1 MNASAHYSTQR
12 ADGALPPIPMTGAN
26 LYSRL
31 LRYVR
36 PYRWAFGVAVFG
48 MMIVAAGDLL
58 LAWLVIPIVRNFES
72 PDPTST
78 RWLPLAIVGVF
89 LLRGVGAYISE
100 YGMGWTGYRV
110 VFDLRRDLIDKL
122 LKLPTPYYDTYAAG
136 VIQSKVSFDAH
147 QLASA
152 ASGAITN
159 AIRSS
164 LTIVVS
170 FGYLMWLNWR
180 LTLLTF
186 VVVPIVGV
194 VIRYFSRRLRRI
206 ARDIQ
211 DRSGSLTQVLEELI
225 GGHRVVR
232 IFGGEEY
239 ERNRAVGAAN
249 RLRNAMT
256 KESSATAA
264 SSPLTVFFAAC
275 AVGSIVYIALGQ
287 SEAGRFDFALFMS
300 YVVALLTL
308 LERLKGLSGINAA
321 IQRGLAAA
329 ESIFGLLDH
338 EEEADTGT
346 VVLSE
351 CRGEV
356 RFERLSLRYASNE
369 RDALSDITLT
379 VAPGETVALVGAS
392 GSGKTSLVNLVPR
405 FYEPTAG
412 RLFIDGHDVTTLTLS
427 SLRAQIAMVSQ
438 DVLLFND
445 TVAANIAYG
454 ANGQRVARGSGA
466 GRRGC
471 PCAGLHPRDAGR
483 IRFDGRRAR
492 RPPLRW
498 PAATHCDRARHP
510 QERATADPR
519 RGHLG
524 ARFGIRAP
532 GPGRA
537 GYADARAHDDRDRA
551 PAVDDRGCRSHR
563 GARRGPHCR
572 DRHARGVA
580 GRQLHVRPAA
590 PHAVHAGRAAGA
602 RGCCACAVA
611 LDSRQRSAERSA

>member
-1 MNASAHYSTQR
+1 M
-12 ADGALPPIPMTGAN
+12 N

-36 PYRWAFGVAVFG
+36 PYRWAFGLAVFG

-58 LAWLVIPIVRNFES
+58 LAYLVIPIVRNFES
-72 PDPTST
+72 PDPLGTK
-78 RWLPLAIVGVF
+78 WLPLTIVGVF
-89 LLRGVGAYISE
+89 FLRGVGAYISE
-100 YGMGWTGYRV
+100 FGMGWTGYRV

-122 LKLPTPYYDTYAAG
+122 LRLPTPYYDTHAAG

-159 AIRSS
+159 AIRST

-186 VVVPIVGV
+186 IVVPIVGF

-232 IFGGEEY
+232 VFGGEAY
-239 ERNRAVGAAN
+239 ERNRAVAAAN

-275 AVGSIVYIALGQ
+275 AVGSIVWIALQQNDG
-287 SEAGRFDFALFMS
+287 ATKFDFALFMS

-308 LERLKGLSGINAA
+308 LERLKGLSGINAS

-346 VVLSE
+346 VVLDH

-356 RFERLSLRYASNE
+356 RFERLSLRYSGNE
-369 RDALSDITLT
+369 HEALSDITLT

-412 RLFIDGHDVTTLTLS
+412 RLFIDGHDVTTLTLA

-454 ANGQRVARGSGA
+454 AMASASPEDVERAAAAAHALDFIRAMPEGFETLVGENGVRLSGGQRQ
-466 GRRGC
+466 
-471 PCAGLHPRDAGR
+471 R
-483 IRFDGRRAR
+483 IA
-492 RPPLRW
+492 
-498 PAATHCDRARHP
+498 
-510 QERATADPR
+510 
-519 RGHLG
+519 
-524 ARFGIRAP
+524 I
-532 GPGRA
+532 
-537 GYADARAHDDRDRA
+537 ARAILKNA
-551 PAVDDRGCRSHR
+551 PLLILDEATS
-563 GARRGPHCR
+563 
-572 DRHARGVA
+572 
-580 GRQLHVRPAA
+580 
-590 PHAVHAGRAAGA
+590 
-602 RGCCACAVA
+602 A
-611 LDSRQRSAERSA
+611 LDSESERQVQAALDTLMRGRTTIVIAHRLSTIEDADRIVVLEGGRIVEVGTHAALLAAHGPYARLHRIQFSKAAQESADSAAVTQ

>member
-1 MNASAHYSTQR
+1 
-12 ADGALPPIPMTGAN
+12 MTGMN

-36 PYRWAFGVAVFG
+36 PYRWAFGLAVFG

-58 LAWLVIPIVRNFES
+58 LAYLVIPIVRNFES
-72 PDPTST
+72 PDPLGTK
-78 RWLPLAIVGVF
+78 WLPLTIVGVF
-89 LLRGVGAYISE
+89 FLRGVGAYISE
-100 YGMGWTGYRV
+100 FGMGWTGYRV

-122 LKLPTPYYDTYAAG
+122 LRLPTPYYDTHAAG

-159 AIRSS
+159 AIRST

-186 VVVPIVGV
+186 IVVPIVGF

-232 IFGGEEY
+232 VFGGEDY
-239 ERNRAVGAAN
+239 ERGRAVAAAN

-275 AVGSIVYIALGQ
+275 AVGSIVWIALQQNDG
-287 SEAGRFDFALFMS
+287 ATKFDFALFMS

-308 LERLKGLSGINAA
+308 LERLKGLSGINAS

-346 VVLSE
+346 VVLDH

-356 RFERLSLRYASNE
+356 RFERLSLRYSGNE
-369 RDALSDITLT
+369 REALSDITLT

-412 RLFIDGHDVTTLTLS
+412 RLFIDGHDVTTLTLA

-454 ANGQRVARGSGA
+454 AMASASPEDVERAAAAAHALDFIRAMPEGFETLVGENGVRLSGGQRQ
-466 GRRGC
+466 
-471 PCAGLHPRDAGR
+471 R
-483 IRFDGRRAR
+483 IA
-492 RPPLRW
+492 
-498 PAATHCDRARHP
+498 
-510 QERATADPR
+510 
-519 RGHLG
+519 
-524 ARFGIRAP
+524 I
-532 GPGRA
+532 
-537 GYADARAHDDRDRA
+537 ARAILKNA
-551 PAVDDRGCRSHR
+551 PLLILDEATS
-563 GARRGPHCR
+563 
-572 DRHARGVA
+572 
-580 GRQLHVRPAA
+580 
-590 PHAVHAGRAAGA
+590 
-602 RGCCACAVA
+602 A
-611 LDSRQRSAERSA
+611 LDSESERQVQAALDTLMRGRTTIVIAHRLSTIEDADRIVVLEGGRIVEVGTHAALLAAHGPYARLHRIQFSKAAQESADSAAVTQ

>member
-1 MNASAHYSTQR
+1 
-12 ADGALPPIPMTGAN
+12 MTGLS

-36 PYRWAFGVAVFG
+36 PYRWAFGLAVLG
-48 MMIVAAGDLL
+48 MMVVAAGDLM

-72 PDPTST
+72 PDPLGT
-78 RWLPLAIVGVF
+78 RWLPLTIVAVF

-100 YGMGWTGYRV
+100 FGMGWTGYRV

-122 LKLPTPYYDTYAAG
+122 LRLPTPYYDTHAAG
-136 VIQSKVSFDAH
+136 MIQSKISFDAH

-159 AIRSS
+159 AIRST

-170 FGYLMWLNWR
+170 FGYLLWLNWK

-186 VVVPIVGV
+186 IVVPIVGV

-211 DRSGSLTQVLEELI
+211 DRSGSLTQVLEEMI

-232 IFGGEEY
+232 VFGGEEY
-239 ERNRAVGAAN
+239 ERNRAVAAAN

-275 AVGSIVYIALGQ
+275 AVGSIVWIALLQNDGNTK
-287 SEAGRFDFALFMS
+287 FDFALFMS

-329 ESIFGLLDH
+329 ESIFGMLDQ
-338 EEEADTGT
+338 EQESDTGT
-346 VVLSE
+346 VVLSD
-351 CRGEV
+351 CRGDV
-356 RFERLSLRYASNE
+356 RFERLSLRYHGNDQE
-369 RDALSDITLT
+369 ALSDITLGI
-379 VAPGETVALVGAS
+379 APGETVALVGAS
-392 GSGKTSLVNLVPR
+392 GAGKTSLVNVVPR

-412 RLFIDGHDVTTLTLS
+412 RLFIDGHDITTLTLA

-454 ANGQRVARGSGA
+454 AMSHASREEVERAAAAAHALDFIRAMPEGFDTMVGENGVRLSGGQRQ
-466 GRRGC
+466 
-471 PCAGLHPRDAGR
+471 R
-483 IRFDGRRAR
+483 IA
-492 RPPLRW
+492 
-498 PAATHCDRARHP
+498 
-510 QERATADPR
+510 
-519 RGHLG
+519 
-524 ARFGIRAP
+524 I
-532 GPGRA
+532 
-537 GYADARAHDDRDRA
+537 ARALLKNA
-551 PAVDDRGCRSHR
+551 PILILDEATS
-563 GARRGPHCR
+563 
-572 DRHARGVA
+572 
-580 GRQLHVRPAA
+580 
-590 PHAVHAGRAAGA
+590 
-602 RGCCACAVA
+602 A
-611 LDSRQRSAERSA
+611 LDSESERQVQAALDTLMRGRTTIVIAHRLSTIEDADRIVVLDGGRIVEIGTHAELLAAHGTYSRLHRIQFSSANAQTAEAAVSS

>member
-1 MNASAHYSTQR
+1 
-12 ADGALPPIPMTGAN
+12 MTGLS

-36 PYRWAFGVAVFG
+36 PYRWAFGLAVLG
-48 MMIVAAGDLL
+48 MMIVAAGDLM

-72 PDPTST
+72 PDPLGTK
-78 RWLPLAIVGVF
+78 WLPLTIVFVF

-100 YGMGWTGYRV
+100 FGMGWTGYRV

-122 LKLPTPYYDTYAAG
+122 LRLPTPYYDTRAAG
-136 VIQSKVSFDAH
+136 VIQSKISFDAH

-159 AIRSS
+159 AIRST
-164 LTIVVS
+164 LTITVS
-170 FGYLMWLNWR
+170 FGYLLWLNWK

-186 VVVPIVGV
+186 IVVPIVGV

-211 DRSGSLTQVLEELI
+211 DRSGSLTQVLEEMI

-232 IFGGEEY
+232 VFGGEAY
-239 ERNRAVGAAN
+239 ERARAVAAAN

-275 AVGSIVYIALGQ
+275 AVGSIVWIALLQNDGVTK
-287 SEAGRFDFALFMS
+287 FDFALFMS

-329 ESIFGLLDH
+329 ESIFGMLDQ

-346 VVLSE
+346 VILSE
-351 CRGEV
+351 CRGDV
-356 RFERLSLRYASNE
+356 RFERLSLRYHGTDQE
-369 RDALSDITLT
+369 ALSDITLGI
-379 VAPGETVALVGAS
+379 APGETVALVGAS
-392 GSGKTSLVNLVPR
+392 GAGKTSLVNLVPR

-412 RLFIDGHDVTTLTLS
+412 RMFIDGHDVTTLTLA

-454 ANGQRVARGSGA
+454 AMSHASREEVERAAAAAHALDFIRAMPEGFDTMVGENGVRLSGGQRQ
-466 GRRGC
+466 
-471 PCAGLHPRDAGR
+471 R
-483 IRFDGRRAR
+483 IA
-492 RPPLRW
+492 
-498 PAATHCDRARHP
+498 
-510 QERATADPR
+510 
-519 RGHLG
+519 
-524 ARFGIRAP
+524 I
-532 GPGRA
+532 
-537 GYADARAHDDRDRA
+537 ARALLKNA
-551 PAVDDRGCRSHR
+551 PILILDEATS
-563 GARRGPHCR
+563 
-572 DRHARGVA
+572 
-580 GRQLHVRPAA
+580 
-590 PHAVHAGRAAGA
+590 
-602 RGCCACAVA
+602 A
-611 LDSRQRSAERSA
+611 LDSESERQVQAALETLMRGRTTIVIAHRLSTIEDADRIVVLEGGRIVEIGTHAELLAAHGTYARLHRIQFSSAIAQSAEAVVSS

>member
-1 MNASAHYSTQR
+1 
-12 ADGALPPIPMTGAN
+12 MTGVN

-36 PYRWAFGVAVFG
+36 PYRWAFGLAVFG
-48 MMIVAAGDLL
+48 MMIVAGGDLM
-58 LAWLVIPIVRNFES
+58 LAYLVIPIVRNFES
-72 PDPTST
+72 PDPLGTK
-78 RWLPLAIVGVF
+78 WLPLTIVAVF
-89 LLRGVGAYISE
+89 FLRGVGAYISE
-100 YGMGWTGYRV
+100 FGMGWTGYRV

-122 LKLPTPYYDTYAAG
+122 LRLPTPYYDTHAAG

-159 AIRSS
+159 AIRST

-186 VVVPIVGV
+186 IVVPIVGF

-232 IFGGEEY
+232 VFGGEAY
-239 ERNRAVGAAN
+239 ERGRAVAAAN
-249 RLRNAMT
+249 RLRTAMT

-275 AVGSIVYIALGQ
+275 AVGSIVWIALQQNDGA
-287 SEAGRFDFALFMS
+287 SKFDFALFMS

-338 EEEADTGT
+338 EEESDTGT
-346 VVLSE
+346 VVLDH

-356 RFERLSLRYASNE
+356 RFERLSLRYSGNE
-369 RDALSDITLT
+369 REALSDITLT
-379 VAPGETVALVGAS
+379 LAPGETVALVGAS

-412 RLFIDGHDVTTLTLS
+412 RLFIDGHDVTTLTLA

-445 TVAANIAYG
+445 SVAANIAYG
-454 ANGQRVARGSGA
+454 AMASASREDVERAAAAAHALDFIRAMPEGFDTLVGENGVRLSGGQRQ
-466 GRRGC
+466 
-471 PCAGLHPRDAGR
+471 R
-483 IRFDGRRAR
+483 IA
-492 RPPLRW
+492 
-498 PAATHCDRARHP
+498 
-510 QERATADPR
+510 
-519 RGHLG
+519 
-524 ARFGIRAP
+524 I
-532 GPGRA
+532 
-537 GYADARAHDDRDRA
+537 ARAILKNA
-551 PAVDDRGCRSHR
+551 PLLILDEATS
-563 GARRGPHCR
+563 
-572 DRHARGVA
+572 
-580 GRQLHVRPAA
+580 
-590 PHAVHAGRAAGA
+590 
-602 RGCCACAVA
+602 A
-611 LDSRQRSAERSA
+611 LDSESERQVQAALDTLMRGRTTIVIAHRLSTIEDADRIVVLENGRIVEVGTHDALLAAHGAYARLHRIQFSKAAQEGADSAAVTP